1 MKERTVAKS
10 NPKSGI
16 AEAIPS
22 STYTPDE
29 FEQLLLSRNWGLI
42 SPEVQTRLRDQVIL
56 AAGVG
61 LCSEMVV
68 QACRLGFR
76 NFILADGDTVEVSNL
91 NRQAFTHAQIGLN
104 KAQATA
110 ELLHSLVPTVS
121 VEVIPRFLNKK
132 LYRPLLSKATLV
144 INSIDFNDP
153 SLFTLN
159 RDACALD
166 IPVLCPLN
174 LGWGSVVLVF
184 TRASPTME
192 SFLGLDSPAL
202 LLRQEQGNGA
212 RHIDV
217 SSAPSTEVLD
227 RLIAQVYAQ
236 VPGGVPDYLAELAS
250 RYPRRTAADGWPV
263 DPQLGPTTA
272 VTAAML
278 VRAAVAIVSGE
289 PVRIVPDINF
299 TDLRQLMT

>member
-1 MKERTVAKS
+1 MEERMTSKS
-10 NPKSGI
+10 KPKSEI
-16 AEAIPS
+16 ASAIPL

-104 KAQATA
+104 KAKATSK
-110 ELLHSLVPTVS
+110 LLRSLVPS
-121 VEVIPRFLNKK
+121 VRVQVIPKFLNEK

-144 INSIDFNDP
+144 INSIDFNNP

-184 TRASPTME
+184 TAASPSLE
-192 SFLGLDSPAL
+192 SFLGLDSAAPL
-202 LLRQEQGNGA
+202 LSQEQSNGA
-212 RHIDV
+212 EHVDV
-217 SSAPSTEVLD
+217 LPFPLTDVLD
-227 RLIAQVYAQ
+227 RLIAQVYAH

-250 RYPRRTAADGWPV
+250 RYPRRTAADGWSV

-278 VRAAVAIVSGE
+278 VRAAVAIVAGE
-289 PVRIVPDINF
+289 PVRVVPDINF
-299 TDLRQLMT
+299 TDLRQVMS